1 MSIPVGLAGTL
12 TILVLVGCGIFLYP
26 WLFKRRGGFL
36 IVAMLTVLL
45 TVLFYLFDDS
55 LGVET
60 STSAT
65 LAVVWALLPVMT
77 ASLVHYFRRR
87 GVSH

>member
-1 MSIPVGLAGTL
+1 MTVPVGLAGAL
-12 TILVLVGCGIFLYP
+12 TILFLVGFGIFLYP

-36 IVAMLTVLL
+36 VVAVLTVLL
-45 TVLFYLFDDS
+45 TLLFYFFDDS

-60 STSAT
+60 GTAAT
-65 LAVVWALLPVMT
+65 FAVIWALLPVLT
-77 ASLVHYFRRR
+77 GLLVHYFQRR